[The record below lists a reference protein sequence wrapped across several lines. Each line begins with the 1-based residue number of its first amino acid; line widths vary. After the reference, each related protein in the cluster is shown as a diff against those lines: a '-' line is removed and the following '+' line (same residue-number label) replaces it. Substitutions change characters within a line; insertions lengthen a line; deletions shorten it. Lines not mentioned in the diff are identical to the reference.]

1 MVILSTKIFLVSC
14 EFRDEAIILKAGAII
29 QKITIQGARFM
40 AMTDRKQI
48 ALLIDAENASWRYID
63 LILREI
69 SAYGFATYKRVY
81 GKVESVQPWQ
91 NVILKYAMTPVIQF
105 NYTNGKNA
113 SDSALIIDAMDILYA
128 GNVDGFC
135 LVTSDS
141 DFTKL
146 AIRLRESGML
156 VIGMGEQKTPE
167 PLMRACEEF
176 KYLDMLQKEE
186 AENVSESGHDSGNI
200 LPPIDKIADEISRVI
215 NTVFP
220 NEEWVRLADL
230 GNTLPKEIPGFTPNH
245 YGFGKLKKM
254 FEAFSGRFD
263 MTEKSDGD
271 SLPVLYVRDKQ

>member
-1 MVILSTKIFLVSC
+1 
-14 EFRDEAIILKAGAII
+14 
-29 QKITIQGARFM
+29 M
-40 AMTDRKQI
+40 AVTDRKQI
-48 ALLIDAENASWRYID
+48 ALLIDAENTSWRYIE

-81 GKVESVQPWQ
+81 GNIEAVQSWRD
-91 NVILKYAMTPVIQF
+91 VILKYAMTPIVQF
-105 NYTNGKNA
+105 NYTSGKNA
-113 SDSALIIDAMDILYA
+113 SDSALVIDAMDILYA

-156 VIGMGEQKTPE
+156 VIGMGEEKTPE

-176 KYLDMLQKEE
+176 KYLDMLQKEQGDVKE
-186 AENVSESGHDSGNI
+186 EGESGHDSENI
-200 LPPIDKIADEISRVI
+200 LPPRDKIEDEITRVI

-230 GNTLPKEIPGFTPNH
+230 GNTLPKEIPGFNTKH
-245 YGFGKLKKM
+245 YGFSKLKKM
-254 FEAFSGRFD
+254 FEAFGSRFEIR
-263 MTEKSDGD
+263 EKSEGD
-271 SLPVLYVRDKQ
+271 SLPVLYVRERQ